1 MSEKK
6 TLKILAYV
14 HGYFPNHNAGAEAM
28 LHQILI
34 DLKEKGHEV
43 KVLTRNPGASEYEG
57 IKIAE
62 AGSSQDRVFAAWSD
76 VIFTHLDYTR
86 FAVKLGNRAKKPVVH
101 LVHNDRQLKYHKIFN
116 ESSAALAIANSD
128 WIQKTI
134 KDTIASVI
142 VYPPTIPER
151 YEVETTRDAI
161 TIVNMN
167 EAKGGKVFWQ
177 LARIFPDKK
186 FVGVLGAY
194 GEQISFHENLDN
206 VTILKNTPD
215 IKEVYKK
222 ARIVLMPSSYESWG
236 RVAMEASC
244 SGIPVIAS
252 PTPGLKESL
261 DYAGIFAKHD
271 DIADWVEAI
280 KFLDNSKNYKKY
292 SNLTKKRSVEI
303 AEKFKDQMKEL
314 EEKLLI
320 ITTSRK

>member
-1 MSEKK
+1 MSNPRS
-6 TLKILAYV
+6 LKILAYV

-34 DLKEKGHEV
+34 DLISKGHEV
-43 KVLTRNPGASEYEG
+43 KVLTRNPGADEYEG
-57 IKIAE
+57 IPLFE
-62 AGSSQDRVFAAWSD
+62 AGTQKDRLFAEWAD

-86 FAVKLGNRAKKPVVH
+86 FAVKLGARSKKPVVH
-101 LVHNDRQLKYHKIFN
+101 LVHNDRQLSYHRVMDA
-116 ESSAALAIANSD
+116 STAALAIANSE
-128 WIQKTI
+128 WIRATVRRGI
-134 KDTIASVI
+134 PSLV
-142 VYPPTIPER
+142 VFPPTIPDR
-151 YEVETTRDAI
+151 YKVETSREAI
-161 TIVNMN
+161 TLINMN

-194 GEQISFHENLDN
+194 GEQVAYEKELPN
-206 VTILKNTPD
+206 VTILKNTPN
-215 IKEVYKK
+215 IQEVYKK

-261 DYAGIFAKHD
+261 GYAGIFAKHD

-280 KFLDNSKNYKKY
+280 LFLDNKNNYKKY
-292 SNLTKKRSVEI
+292 SELTEKRAKEVAQQFSQ
-303 AEKFKDQMKEL
+303 QMLEL
-314 EEKLLI
+314 ESRLLSI
-320 ITTSRK
+320 V